1 MRIGC
6 YIKLGTMV
14 HAITE
19 LITFGNAYT
28 VALWIARKFGKN
40 DCGCYEREVWLNQLT
55 CNDRERQETI

>member
-1 MRIGC
+1 
-6 YIKLGTMV
+6 MV

-19 LITFGNAYT
+19 LLTFGNAYT

-40 DCGCYEREVWLNQLT
+40 DCGCYEREVWLNNLT

>member
-40 DCGCYEREVWLNQLT
+40 DCGCYEREVWLNNLT